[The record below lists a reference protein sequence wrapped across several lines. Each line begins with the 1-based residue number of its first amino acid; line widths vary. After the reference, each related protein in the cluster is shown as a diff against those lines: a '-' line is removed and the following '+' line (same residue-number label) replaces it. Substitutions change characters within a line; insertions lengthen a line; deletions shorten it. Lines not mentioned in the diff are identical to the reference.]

1 MNPVAM
7 PERSQKDKISILEYA
22 TESVSDQKN
31 GEKVVRKFVCVCVCY
46 DALLGA
52 EFTMPGIRSAP
63 GAM

>member
-31 GEKVVRKFVCVCVCY
+31 GEKVVRKFVCVCV
-46 DALLGA
+46 L
-52 EFTMPGIRSAP
+52 
-63 GAM
+63 